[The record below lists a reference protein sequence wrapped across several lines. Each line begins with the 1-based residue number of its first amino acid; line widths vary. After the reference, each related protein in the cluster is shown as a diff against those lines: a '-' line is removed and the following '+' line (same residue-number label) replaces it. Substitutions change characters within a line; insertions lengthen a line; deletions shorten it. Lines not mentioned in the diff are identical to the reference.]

1 MSTLNPDLLQEG
13 NGIYGWDL
21 INPYLQEWYRKK
33 ENGENEES
41 PAFIAPLPGEN
52 SVVPFPSIPKQETP
66 IPLKPDYPINPEP
79 EIPIE
84 TPRKLKSLT
93 EGINL
98 AGERIWNDLKY
109 SRGYIQDK
117 LSDSEMS
124 EAAQKALERLPEY
137 QRSTESQLQNKEDS
151 LQNET
156 EHSTSDRPRL
166 ELKGLEEYRRLRNEN
181 ISPNE
186 ISRQLSETAR
196 WGNEGKK
203 LIGRS
208 SHAE

>member
-79 EIPIE
+79 ETPIE
-84 TPRKLKSLT
+84 APRKLKTLT

-98 AGERIWNDLKY
+98 AGERI
-109 SRGYIQDK
+109 
-117 LSDSEMS
+117 
-124 EAAQKALERLPEY
+124 
-137 QRSTESQLQNKEDS
+137 
-151 LQNET
+151 
-156 EHSTSDRPRL
+156 
-166 ELKGLEEYRRLRNEN
+166 
-181 ISPNE
+181 
-186 ISRQLSETAR
+186 
-196 WGNEGKK
+196 
-203 LIGRS
+203 
-208 SHAE
+208 

>member
-98 AGERIWNDLKY
+98 AGERI
-109 SRGYIQDK
+109 
-117 LSDSEMS
+117 
-124 EAAQKALERLPEY
+124 
-137 QRSTESQLQNKEDS
+137 
-151 LQNET
+151 
-156 EHSTSDRPRL
+156 
-166 ELKGLEEYRRLRNEN
+166 
-181 ISPNE
+181 
-186 ISRQLSETAR
+186 
-196 WGNEGKK
+196 
-203 LIGRS
+203 
-208 SHAE
+208 